1 MDMTLRRISPD
12 DAEVGFRHVV
22 SRFSGARSGVDRECC
37 LGREWEVLE
46 QILLAQGPEEIAEL
60 PITMGDLLGDD
71 GLGTA
76 CFYLPPDEV
85 AISARFLASVDLG
98 QAVADQAA
106 EIATTFRSGTV
117 PQGYPENLVRHLQR
131 IRDLYVAAE
140 QAGEGVAKLV
150 QA

>member
-1 MDMTLRRISPD
+1 MMMKLRRIAPD
-12 DAEVGFRHVV
+12 DPEKGFRHVV
-22 SRFSGARSGVDRECC
+22 SRFSDERDGVD

-76 CFYLPPDEV
+76 CFYLPPHEV
-85 AISARFLASVDLG
+85 AISARFLASVDLE
-98 QAVADQAA
+98 QAVADRADGIAA
-106 EIATTFRSGTV
+106 TFRDGTV
-117 PQGYPENLVRHLQR
+117 PRGYPESLVRHLRR

-140 QAGEGVAKLV
+140 RAGEGVAKL
-150 QA
+150 AEA